1 MKFEAQLTYVT
12 GYLRSGKLVGEL
24 TQEQLNEW
32 KMLPERDQQEYLFE
46 LGTVKVTDWRIND
59 IGDIY
64 EVEWNEE

>member
-24 TQEQLNEW
+24 TQEQYNEW
-32 KMLPERDQQEYLFE
+32 KLLPEREQYEYLFE
-46 LGTVKVTDWRIND
+46 LGTVEVTDWRIND

-64 EVEWNEE
+64 EVTWNEK